1 MSIDITV
8 CPCDSGRN
16 VDACCG
22 PILAGTPAPTA
33 EALMRSRYT
42 AFVGGDLTYIDQ
54 THAPEKRDTAERG
67 ATKNT
72 FNSVEWLRLEI
83 LQTARGGVSD
93 DTGMVEFAAHF
104 RQNGT
109 EMIHRERSNF
119 RRDDGLWVYV
129 DGDFPED
136 AGVPRKSKVGRNAP
150 CSCGSG
156 KKYKKCC
163 GANI

>member
-1 MSIDITV
+1 
-8 CPCDSGRN
+8 
-16 VDACCG
+16 
-22 PILAGTPAPTA
+22 
-33 EALMRSRYT
+33 MRSRYT
-42 AFVGGDLTYIDQ
+42 AFVRGDLTYIDQ

-72 FNSVEWLRLEI
+72 FNSVEWLRLEV
-83 LQTARGGVSD
+83 LQTSRGGVSD

-136 AGVPRKSKVGRNAP
+136 AGVPRKSRVGRNAP